1 MKSKQELQ
9 LRLEG
14 NLRLRDEL
22 CQRVGRIRN
31 VLERMLSEN
40 PVFTKPGLLNLWH
53 GEHVGY
59 RRDLNGNFWFS
70 SNDEEFCGEY
80 HLRFSTG
87 SFEYYW
93 GEPPVELSD
102 REIRVRGT
110 VSGFD
115 PVDFDLVP
123 VSRIK
128 TLDPDSLRELQE
140 KITEVE
146 FLLKTIGLIPDGE
159 VDSGEKAKSR
169 RHRVVSGE

>member
-1 MKSKQELQ
+1 MRSEQD
-9 LRLEG
+9 LRYGLEK

-40 PVFTKPGLLNLWH
+40 PVFVKPSLFNLWH

-59 RRDLNGNFWFS
+59 RRDLKGNFEFS
-70 SNDEEFCGEY
+70 SNGDEFCGEY

-110 VSGFD
+110 VSGFE

-123 VSRIK
+123 VSRIM
-128 TLDPDSLRELQE
+128 TLDPNSLHELQE

-146 FLLKTIGLIPDGE
+146 FLLKTIGLIPDE
-159 VDSGEKAKSR
+159 EIDLKFR
-169 RHRVVSGE
+169 RPKRAVREI

>member
-1 MKSKQELQ
+1 MGSEQEMR

-22 CQRVGRIRN
+22 CQRVARIRS

-40 PVFTKPGLLNLWH
+40 PLFTKPGPLNLWH
-53 GEHVGY
+53 GKHVGY
-59 RRDLNGNFWFS
+59 RRDLKGNFEFS
-70 SNDEEFCGEY
+70 SNGDEFCGEY

-110 VSGFD
+110 VSGFE
-115 PVDFDLVP
+115 PVDFDLVS
-123 VSRIK
+123 VSMIK
-128 TLDPDSLRELQE
+128 TLDPESLRELQE
-140 KITEVE
+140 KITELE
-146 FLLKTIGLIPDGE
+146 FLLKTIGLVPDKGSTGLE
-159 VDSGEKAKSR
+159 
-169 RHRVVSGE
+169 